1 MNWGYI
7 GIMERRIETTIISYG
22 IYWGYIGV
30 IYTRILWEPKCIL
43 FFYWFLVANKGI

>member
-30 IYTRILWEPKCIL
+30 ICTRILWKPKCIV
-43 FFYWFLVANKGI
+43 FYILVLMGI